1 MPRRCILAKSLVVA
15 LVAISLGAQGKP
27 ALLNGPAP
35 LGDFYFSIRP
45 LSGWGLLPS
54 AELERR
60 PPNDFA
66 AYMYMPPFTL
76 STCPVM

>member
-1 MPRRCILAKSLVVA
+1 MPRRRILANSLVVA
-15 LVAISLGAQGKP
+15 LVAICLGVQKSPVAQTRR
-27 ALLNGPAP
+27 P
-35 LGDFYFSIRP
+35 LQKRYFSIRLP
-45 LSGWGLLPS
+45 SGWALLLS